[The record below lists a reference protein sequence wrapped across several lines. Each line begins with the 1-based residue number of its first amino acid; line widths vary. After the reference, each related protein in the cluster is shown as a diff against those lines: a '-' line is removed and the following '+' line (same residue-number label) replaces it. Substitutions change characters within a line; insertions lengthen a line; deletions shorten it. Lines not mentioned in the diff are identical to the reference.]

1 MANAEV
7 AYLLERVTD
16 VRSRVAARGD
26 RRLAWIDEDVEEVVL
41 EAAEFLRRALDVPEL
56 EAQLVTRSQIDRDAL
71 DEVVRALEAVAA
83 EDPGQFELK
92 LPDGTELAWRDRLES
107 LRNLVD
113 SLGQPESLE
122 EIEVGLRLSL
132 VGDAALEKLMIA
144 LAADHSVRALVQE
157 RLTAKLTLLGD
168 QEALDYWAR
177 LRAEVDPSRESH
189 LPTDTT
195 IAERAF
201 FDLGDAGTVR
211 PRIAA
216 YLARVRPLLIREALL
231 RGQTRVPAGQA
242 GLAVIL
248 SWTSHPSTK
257 AWSTRQRIAI
267 RSLGRIALAW
277 SGDKDELAQAL
288 GVSSDGFFIGGRA
301 EQEAKRALGR
311 RESQGPDE
319 TDLLAEV
326 VKLLK
331 IAEREVGTPDSP
343 VERALRAYKLGLEVV
358 AGDIQ
363 ASHSK
368 LNELRL
374 QRELCRF
381 LVERHIP
388 AYGTQFGWSE
398 VDLRTEDA
406 LGAVLIEAKKITK
419 VPSEADINRWLT
431 QLGSYLDQEHRALR
445 GVLAIYN
452 FSPAPILAPATAIR
466 LKYLVIAVNL
476 CPTSPSKRRA
486 AIEIVEGRDGNVV
499 DVVRIGD
506 PKRTVRM
513 RRTQRSPRT
522 RR

>member
-7 AYLLERVTD
+7 AYLLERVGD
-16 VRSRVAARGD
+16 ARSRLEARGE
-26 RRLAWIDEDVEEVVL
+26 RRLAWINQDVEEVVL
-41 EAAEFLRRALDVPEL
+41 EAAEFLRRALNFPEL
-56 EAQLVTRSQIDRDAL
+56 ETQLVTRSQIDRDAL
-71 DEVVRALEAVAA
+71 DAVVQALEAV
-83 EDPGQFELK
+83 DPSQFELK

-113 SLGQPESLE
+113 SLAQPESRE

-132 VGDAALEKLMIA
+132 VGDSALEKLLIA
-144 LAADHSVRALVQE
+144 LSPNHPVRVLVQE
-157 RLTAKLTLLGD
+157 RLATKLHLLDD

-189 LPTDTT
+189 LPTDAT
-195 IAERAF
+195 IASSTF
-201 FDLGDAGTVR
+201 FDLGDATTVR
-211 PRIAA
+211 PRIAE
-216 YLARVRPLLIREALL
+216 YLARVRPLLIRKDLC

-242 GLAVIL
+242 GLAVVL

-267 RSLGRIALAW
+267 RSLGRIALTW

-288 GVSSDGFFIGGRA
+288 GIKPDGFFIGGRA

-326 VKLLK
+326 AKLLR
-331 IAEREVGTPDSP
+331 ISEREVGTPDSP
-343 VERALRAYKLGLEVV
+343 IERTLRAYKLGLEVV

-406 LGAVLIEAKKITK
+406 LGAVLIEAKKVTK

-452 FSPAPILAPATAIR
+452 FSPAPILAPTTTIR
-466 LKYLVIAVNL
+466 LKYLIVAVNL
-476 CPTSPSKRRA
+476 CPTSPSKRRT

-506 PKRTVRM
+506 PTP
-513 RRTQRSPRT
+513 RRGPTSRGGQRSRK
-522 RR
+522 R